1 MKTIKT
7 LNTPKTTKKKKYFGL
22 LWLFLLSMGGGAIL
36 YLFVLSSGSHVKAQE
51 SETISQKMLQELQRE
66 QLILEQK
73 RKQLEEY
80 ERNLKI
86 FEAELEQRYNDYLLK
101 DKELK
106 AKEESFARKLEVKI
120 VNRQTVEMYE
130 NIDPEQAAVLLK
142 NLYSKDSKLAVL
154 IMRKISGRK
163 AGKILEAML
172 LIDKEISTQ
181 LAKDSLEFYKPQ

>member
-22 LWLFLLSMGGGAIL
+22 LWFFLLSMGGGAIL

-51 SETISQKMLQELQRE
+51 GETISQKMLQELQRE

-172 LIDKEISTQ
+172 LIDKDISTQ